1 VIFLKLLSRL
11 PFSALYQLAD
21 LIFFVSFYLIR
32 YRRKIVWKNLQNS
45 FPEKEILELIK
56 IQKKFYRNLAD
67 TSVETLKLLTIS
79 EENLLKRVRFD
90 NSLTLKHYELGYPVF
105 GMTSHFCNW
114 EWLLVAGSNTLGLE
128 LHAVYQKLNNPFF
141 NDLMKQI
148 RSRFGVALH
157 EKNVAVRDL
166 MKMKG
171 KSYLMSMVADQ
182 RPYSGENRYW
192 SVFLNQDA
200 AFYTGTELMARR
212 MDIKVI
218 YASMKRIKRGYYE
231 VHFEDLELSPKNT
244 SPNEI
249 TEKFIKRAEKD
260 ILRDPAS
267 YLWSHD
273 RWKFKKPKG

>member
-11 PFSALYQLAD
+11 PFSALYQLAN

-79 EENLLKRVRFD
+79 EEDLLKRVRLD
-90 NSLTLKHYELGYPVF
+90 NSLTLKYHELGYPVF

-260 ILRDPAS
+260 ILRDPTS